1 MRKRIERADGDFMRT
16 GLLIDRDGILNE
28 DRGYEYVRRWE
39 EFEFIPGVLEVMARI
54 RGLKIPVA
62 VVTNQSCIGKGLVSA
77 EDVERIHARMLE
89 EIERSGGRIEKV
101 YLCPHVEEDRCECRK
116 PKPGLIR
123 QACSELDLDPARS
136 FFVGDSARDIEAG
149 RAAGLATILVRTGKG
164 LGARRFS
171 PRYALSPVYL
181 RKWVVSH
188 MQTGIFRWPCVWGD
202 AGVLF
207 RLTG

>member
-1 MRKRIERADGDFMRT
+1 MRP

-39 EFEFIPGVLEVMARI
+39 EFVFIPGVLEALARI
-54 RGLKIPVA
+54 RGLEIPVA

-77 EDVERIHARMLE
+77 EEVDRIHARMLE
-89 EIERSGGRIEKV
+89 EIERSGGRIEKI

-123 QACSELDLDPARS
+123 RACSELDMDPARS
-136 FFVGDSARDIEAG
+136 FFAGDSARDIEAG

-164 LGARRFS
+164 AEELPRARAARLE
-171 PRYALSPVYL
+171 PDYL
-181 RKWVVSH
+181 FDNLAQTAEFLAQWVRSE
-188 MQTGIFRWPCVWGD
+188 
-202 AGVLF
+202 
-207 RLTG
+207 